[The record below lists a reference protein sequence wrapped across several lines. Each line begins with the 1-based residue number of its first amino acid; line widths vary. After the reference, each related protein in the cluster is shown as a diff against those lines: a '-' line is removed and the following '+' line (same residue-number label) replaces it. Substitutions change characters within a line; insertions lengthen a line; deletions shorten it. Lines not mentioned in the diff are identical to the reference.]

1 MVALM
6 IAVAALQREETR
18 GSHYRSECPGAP
30 KRRALRNLILGK
42 SLERAVASGH
52 VFAAKKLLL

>member
-1 MVALM
+1 M